1 MRLGRSQTDILYIYT
16 GEIYDIMNLQQL
28 QYIIAVDNYRN
39 FARAA
44 EKCFVTQP
52 TLSMMIKKLESE
64 HDIIIFDR
72 TRQPV
77 VPTEIGKQIIQQARV
92 ILNETKV
99 LDEILSEYKNTITG
113 DLSVGIIPTLSPY
126 LVPLFINSFTSKYK
140 NVNLTIA
147 EQTTEVLIDM
157 LHKSSIDVAIL
168 VTPLNDPSITEI
180 PMFYEE
186 FFIYQ
191 SANSNKQ
198 ILNPEDIDP
207 NELWLLE
214 EGHCL
219 RSQIMNLC
227 DLKKAN
233 NMNFIFK
240 TGSLET
246 LKQLVD
252 SYRGITIMPE
262 LATLNF
268 SEKEQKRL
276 IRFRPPAPVR
286 EVSLALHRNYVKK
299 RLIDAL
305 KSVVIEN
312 IPKELVE
319 RNDFR
324 KIEING

>member
-1 MRLGRSQTDILYIYT
+1 
-16 GEIYDIMNLQQL
+16 MNLQQL

-39 FARAA
+39 FAKAA

-64 HDIIIFDR
+64 RDIIIFDR

-77 VPTEIGKQIIQQARV
+77 IPTEIGKQIIQQARV

-99 LDEILSEYKNTITG
+99 LDEILSEHKGKMTG

-126 LVPLFINSFTSKYK
+126 LVPLFINSFTSKYQG
-140 NVNLTIA
+140 VNLTIA
-147 EQTTEVLIDM
+147 EHTTEVLIDM

-168 VTPLNDPSITEI
+168 VTPLNDPSIREI

-191 SANSNKQ
+191 SVYSNKQ
-198 ILNPEDIDP
+198 ILDPEEIDP

-227 DLKKAN
+227 DLKKEN

-252 SYRGITIMPE
+252 SYKGVTIMPE
-262 LATLNF
+262 LATVNF
-268 SEKEQKRL
+268 SEDEKKRL
-276 IRFRPPAPVR
+276 IRFKSPAPVR

-299 RLIDAL
+299 RLVDAL
-305 KSVVIEN
+305 KSVVVEN
-312 IPKELVE
+312 VPESLLGKNE
-319 RNDFR
+319 FR
-324 KIEING
+324 KIEINN